1 MTFSWLSDSQHA
13 IDQVLFFPVEG
24 GEGDLGAFCLPVCCL
39 IWQRFVLFTVFWCTG
54 PAARCL
60 LQCGLN
66 FFIVKHNPYVLWG
79 CHALMTGVSII
90 SDTRDG

>member
-1 MTFSWLSDSQHA
+1 MFSWLPDLQYA
-13 IDQVLFFPVEG
+13 FGQVLSFPVEG
-24 GEGDLGAFCLPVCCL
+24 EEGDLGVFCLPVCSL
-39 IWQRFVLFTVFWCTG
+39 IWQRFVLFTLCWCTG
-54 PAARCL
+54 PDARFL
-60 LQCGLN
+60 QQCGLN